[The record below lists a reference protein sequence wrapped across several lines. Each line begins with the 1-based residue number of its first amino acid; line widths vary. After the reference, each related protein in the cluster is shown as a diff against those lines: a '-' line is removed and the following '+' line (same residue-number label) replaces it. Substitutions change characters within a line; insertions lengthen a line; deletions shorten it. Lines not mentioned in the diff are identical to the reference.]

1 MVIIF
6 KNKFEERDPGD
17 LANGGIERGSNQS
30 SAGAQLRQD
39 KERAAACGR
48 LLEVD
53 IRRFGALPIGKREI
67 LHAWISE
74 RLQASKWLK

>member
-39 KERAAACGR
+39 KERAATVAR
-48 LLEVD
+48 VLEID
-53 IRRFGALPIGKREI
+53 IGRFGAFPIGEREI
-67 LHAWISE
+67 LHSGISE